1 MRWRTYVIYDFNS
14 SLNHSITN
22 LQHIMFMKRI
32 MTFCVS
38 LLMALGIAQAQSFD
52 FGIVAGMNLTKLQFS
67 GNDRDGGSAH
77 RLNSDAKCGWYVG
90 PKMNFSTV
98 IGLGVDAALQYSER
112 DLDIEGESTKYR
124 TIEIPI
130 NLRYNIGLGKTAGI
144 YIATGPQFGFALQN
158 MRWDNFG
165 SGTNFDRSN
174 MNTTWNIGAGVRLL
188 RHLEIGVGYNFAL
201 SRTGKNIFEN
211 FGGEAGQSNDYE
223 LRYRANSF
231 QVQVAYMF

>member
-1 MRWRTYVIYDFNS
+1 
-14 SLNHSITN
+14 
-22 LQHIMFMKRI
+22 MFMKRI

-158 MRWDNFG
+158 MRSKGLSNAGLPFKATGHKGGISRQG
-165 SGTNFDRSN
+165 SKRG
-174 MNTTWNIGAGVRLL
+174 
-188 RHLEIGVGYNFAL
+188 
-201 SRTGKNIFEN
+201 
-211 FGGEAGQSNDYE
+211 
-223 LRYRANSF
+223 
-231 QVQVAYMF
+231 